1 MSGVPVTMPTLTA
14 YTIGHSNHPAEEFS
28 NLLQGHAIEVLVDV
42 RSQPASRY
50 CPQFDRLA
58 LELSLRACGIRY
70 VYLGHELGGRP
81 ADERY
86 YDSDGYVLY
95 DRVADS
101 PAFRDGVSRL
111 ERLVGRSR
119 AALMCSEEDP
129 RECHRHLLI
138 SRVLQARG
146 IAVVHIR
153 GDGTLTTSDD
163 LEARHGARQ
172 LGLFEDAE
180 PNTWKS
186 TQSVSPRSLR
196 VSSSEP

>member
-1 MSGVPVTMPTLTA
+1 
-14 YTIGHSNHPAEEFS
+14 
-28 NLLQGHAIEVLVDV
+28 
-42 RSQPASRY
+42 
-50 CPQFDRLA
+50 
-58 LELSLRACGIRY
+58 
-70 VYLGHELGGRP
+70 
-81 ADERY
+81 
-86 YDSDGYVLY
+86 
-95 DRVADS
+95 
-101 PAFRDGVSRL
+101 
-111 ERLVGRSR
+111 VGRSR